1 MNLFPIII
9 GVLGLLVIV
18 AWIVAVMA
26 AIQIVGLAPKGEKI
40 RTYGQLGWWQ
50 FDKIRATI
58 GPAADLP
65 IRTYQ
70 RAFVVFIVIVVLG
83 AVSGVLLGTQAQT

>member
-1 MNLFPIII
+1 MISI
-9 GVLGLLVIV
+9 VLGAMMLLVAMAFVVAVIAAVQIV
-18 AWIVAVMA
+18 A
-26 AIQIVGLAPKGEKI
+26 LAPKGQKLT
-40 RTYGQLGWWQ
+40 TYGQLGWWQ

-70 RAFVVFIVIVVLG
+70 RAFVVFMVIVVLA
-83 AVSGVLLGTQAQT
+83 AVGGTLLGAQAQN

>member
-1 MNLFPIII
+1 MNLLPILI
-9 GVLGLLVIV
+9 GVAGLLVV
-18 AWIVAVMA
+18 MAWIVAIISAV
-26 AIQIVGLAPKGEKI
+26 QIVGLAPKGEKL

-70 RAFVVFIVIVVLG
+70 RAFIVFIAIVILG
-83 AVSGVLLGTQAQT
+83 AVAGMLLGGQART

>member
-1 MNLFPIII
+1 MTLFPIFI

-18 AWIVAVMA
+18 AWVAAVMA
-26 AIQIVGLAPKGEKI
+26 ALQIVGLAPKGEKL

-70 RAFVVFIVIVVLG
+70 RAFIVFIVIVVLG
-83 AVSGVLLGTQAQT
+83 AAGGVLLGTQPQN

>member
-1 MNLFPIII
+1 MNLLPILI
-9 GVLGLLVIV
+9 GVLGLLVVV

-26 AIQIVGLAPKGEKI
+26 AIQIVNLAPRGEKI

-58 GPAADLP
+58 GPAAELP

-70 RAFVVFIVIVVLG
+70 RAFIVFIVIVILG
-83 AVSGVLLGTQAQT
+83 AAGGVLLGGQART

>member
-1 MNLFPIII
+1 MNLFPILI
-9 GVLGLLVIV
+9 GVAGLLVV
-18 AWIVAVMA
+18 MAWIIAIISAV
-26 AIQIVGLAPKGEKI
+26 QIVGLAPKGEKL

-70 RAFVVFIVIVVLG
+70 RAFMVFIVIVILG
-83 AVSGVLLGTQAQT
+83 AVAGVLLGGQAQT

>member
-1 MNLFPIII
+1 MNLFPILI

-18 AWIVAVMA
+18 AWVAAVMA
-26 AIQIVGLAPKGEKI
+26 ALQIVGLAPKGEKM

-70 RAFVVFIVIVVLG
+70 RAFIVFIVIVVLG
-83 AVSGVLLGTQAQT
+83 AAGGVLLGTQPQT

>member
-1 MNLFPIII
+1 MISILLS
-9 GVLGLLVIV
+9 VAMLLVAFSWVI
-18 AWIVAVMA
+18 AVIA

-58 GPAADLP
+58 GPAADP
-65 IRTYQ
+65 HIRTYQ
-70 RAFVVFIVIVVLG
+70 RAFVAFFIIVILA
-83 AVSGVLLGTQAQT
+83 AVGGVLLGAQAQN

>member
-1 MNLFPIII
+1 MSFIPIII
-9 GVLGLLVIV
+9 GVAGLLVVMSWVVAIV
-18 AWIVAVMA
+18 A
-26 AIQIVGLAPKGEKI
+26 AIQIVGLAPKGQKI

-70 RAFVVFIVIVVLG
+70 RAFIVFIVIVVLG
-83 AVSGVLLGTQAQT
+83 AAGGVLLGAQPQT